1 MEKHLNSVL
10 GILIFITGLL
20 VAVAE
25 GREPFDPSKSLKE
38 YAGNTIIGTKSNAN
52 SGDSVLKGEQAEA
65 ISRLHLQHCT
75 GLQVQVYPAWQGSFP
90 DEAPE
95 SIDKIVFDTKGLSAL
110 ANWGIAHKQK
120 TLHHVVVTCNQY
132 HPEWFWENKYTSTE
146 LDHILKSYIT
156 ALVTAAPEMD
166 AWNITN
172 ELFVKPG
179 NRGTYKKDGIGSQ
192 DCVWMRMGFEPDK
205 SGLEGNAKVNN
216 EHPIVIRKALEYAS
230 IARGK
235 LEIRENE
242 VEEINRKSN
251 ALYQLVKHLQKS
263 DVRVD
268 AVGFQAHLITG
279 RDYDWESIK
288 KNIRRFKK
296 LGIEVYLTEL
306 DVGVGN
312 KRWQEGDSFPEDYEA
327 RQGYRYY
334 GIVKAAREAGV
345 DRIDF
350 WGLSDAP
357 KNDWLDGQK
366 VRLFDGEFKPRK
378 SYQAVLKALYDTQ
391 Q

>member
-1 MEKHLNSVL
+1 
-10 GILIFITGLL
+10 
-20 VAVAE
+20 
-25 GREPFDPSKSLKE
+25 
-38 YAGNTIIGTKSNAN
+38 
-52 SGDSVLKGEQAEA
+52 
-65 ISRLHLQHCT
+65 
-75 GLQVQVYPAWQGSFP
+75 
-90 DEAPE
+90 
-95 SIDKIVFDTKGLSAL
+95 
-110 ANWGIAHKQK
+110 
-120 TLHHVVVTCNQY
+120 
-132 HPEWFWENKYTSTE
+132 
-146 LDHILKSYIT
+146 
-156 ALVTAAPEMD
+156 
-166 AWNITN
+166 
-172 ELFVKPG
+172 
-179 NRGTYKKDGIGSQ
+179 
-192 DCVWMRMGFEPDK
+192 
-205 SGLEGNAKVNN
+205 
-216 EHPIVIRKALEYAS
+216 VIRKALEYAS